1 MWTQAPQ
8 GPEGYTAGWHFQNDG
23 PGWVWDN
30 LRKKPDSPF
39 AREKATGGWGLENL
53 RSLGISGNKWR
64 LESTGVSP
72 ALVTPPGVSIDAFNA
87 PFLQLRWT
95 RDPAPPSGRLP
106 YVEWMRAEDSSFGPD
121 RRVYF
126 AFDTGEPGHERV
138 SKSTH
143 SMIGMWRHPLW
154 KGRIQRIRIALA
166 PGETSTRFALDSFFT
181 VYDTRHTINN
191 PIYVMACASYFRW
204 TGDLDFL
211 RIAINRMRR
220 AVRFQQTVMGG
231 LRYNLIRNP
240 WVGHDG
246 LPGWYRNPDGTK
258 RMNWGHG
265 IGNNYWDIMPFGGD
279 DMYATAQYYA
289 SLLAMAEIEQAAA
302 DHPGWDLPGGALAL
316 DAAALRAHAA
326 EVKLAANRKF
336 WNSETGRF
344 YGAIDVNG
352 KGWEYGFTFLNLDAI
367 WYGIASPEHA
377 RSIMDWLG
385 GRRTVEGDTSTGED
399 IYHWRFGPRATTRRN
414 LEWYGQGWTHPESIP
429 WGGQVQDGG
438 AVLGFAFYDYWA
450 RLKVLGPE
458 DAWRR
463 LTQTLEWER
472 DVWAEGG
479 YRKYYAGGKHGA
491 TLQGGGTA
499 GGIGIDAEFLESCLV
514 PSIVPYGFLG
524 LEPGMT
530 SLAIRPRLPQSVPEM
545 GIRNVWYRGARLD
558 IKASADR
565 IEVAVK
571 DPPPDPIRIETQRES
586 AILKKPGV
594 YRFQR

>member
-8 GPEGYTAGWHFQNDG
+8 GREGYTAGWHFQNDG

-30 LRKKPDSPF
+30 LRKKP
-39 AREKATGGWGLENL
+39 
-53 RSLGISGNKWR
+53 
-64 LESTGVSP
+64 
-72 ALVTPPGVSIDAFNA
+72 
-87 PFLQLRWT
+87 
-95 RDPAPPSGRLP
+95 
-106 YVEWMRAEDSSFGPD
+106 
-121 RRVYF
+121 
-126 AFDTGEPGHERV
+126 
-138 SKSTH
+138 
-143 SMIGMWRHPLW
+143 
-154 KGRIQRIRIALA
+154 
-166 PGETSTRFALDSFFT
+166 
-181 VYDTRHTINN
+181 
-191 PIYVMACASYFRW
+191 
-204 TGDLDFL
+204 
-211 RIAINRMRR
+211 
-220 AVRFQQTVMGG
+220 
-231 LRYNLIRNP
+231 NLIRNP

-472 DVWAEGG
+472 GTRQLSRNSASPRISRIG
-479 YRKYYAGGKHGA
+479 AGHDLTGHPPA
-491 TLQGGGTA
+491 PAAIRA
-499 GGIGIDAEFLESCLV
+499 GDGHSQCLV
-514 PSIVPYGFLG
+514 PRRAVGYQG
-524 LEPGMT
+524 LSGPD
-530 SLAIRPRLPQSVPEM
+530 
-545 GIRNVWYRGARLD
+545 RGGGKGPAAR
-558 IKASADR
+558 
-565 IEVAVK
+565 
-571 DPPPDPIRIETQRES
+571 PDPDRNTARVSHPEETGCLPVP
-586 AILKKPGV
+586 ALAG
-594 YRFQR
+594 